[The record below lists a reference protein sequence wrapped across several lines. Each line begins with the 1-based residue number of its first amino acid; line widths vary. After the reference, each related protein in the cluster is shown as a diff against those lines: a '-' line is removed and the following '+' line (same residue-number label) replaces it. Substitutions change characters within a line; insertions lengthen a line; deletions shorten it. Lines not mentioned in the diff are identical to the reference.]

1 MRGRLVVS
9 LLEVSSN
16 ICSTRAIGSVTRFSF
31 KLVSHLCV
39 CFPQTTV
46 CGSALYRWCFRRFPE
61 FSFSR
66 TSNRIFENVTAKWTF
81 CVQQFFFSKIAIIE
95 SKSATIAFFSSPPF
109 FLLALSFF
117 FSFPFPSLVWVRSL
131 SGPRN
136 PPFNAFSLKWRQI
149 LLGWFSKNRWQS

>member
-16 ICSTRAIGSVTRFSF
+16 ICSTRAIASVTRFSF

-39 CFPQTTV
+39 CFPRTIV
-46 CGSALYRWCFRRFPE
+46 RGSAFYKYASEDFLSFPSPVCLTG
-61 FSFSR
+61 FLKTLPPNRPFV
-66 TSNRIFENVTAKWTF
+66 SNSP
-81 CVQQFFFSKIAIIE
+81 FFSKIAIIE
-95 SKSATIAFFSSPPF
+95 TKSATIAFFSSPPF
-109 FLLALSFF
+109 FLRALSFF

>member
-39 CFPQTTV
+39 CFPQTIV
-46 CGSALYRWCFRRFPE
+46 CGSALYKYASEDFLSFPSPVCLTG
-61 FSFSR
+61 FLKTLPPNGPFV
-66 TSNRIFENVTAKWTF
+66 SNS
-81 CVQQFFFSKIAIIE
+81 FFFSKIAIIE
-95 SKSATIAFFSSPPF
+95 TKSATIAFFSSPPF

-117 FSFPFPSLVWVRSL
+117 FSFPFLSLV
-131 SGPRN
+131 
-136 PPFNAFSLKWRQI
+136 
-149 LLGWFSKNRWQS
+149 

>member
-1 MRGRLVVS
+1 MRGRLVAR
-9 LLEVSSN
+9 LREVSSN

-39 CFPQTTV
+39 CFPQTIV
-46 CGSALYRWCFRRFPE
+46 CGSALYKYASEDFLSFLSPVCLTGFLKTLPPNGPFLSNSF
-61 FSFSR
+61 FS
-66 TSNRIFENVTAKWTF
+66 
-81 CVQQFFFSKIAIIE
+81 SKIAMIE
-95 SKSATIAFFSSPPF
+95 SKSATIDFFSSPLF